1 MSKRR
6 HESEKSRPLLRMF
19 CVVST
24 PDAYLFGLNR
34 TSDFTES
41 DKDVKKTCATHAGR
55 MHAFFCAFEGAP
67 KFRMFCKT
75 FAGFWNKICVIS
87 TPRACF
93 FGSERTIDL
102 IESFGDAI
110 CFAQRTL
117 AEKNSNYVREARRN
131 SKNFAILS

>member
-87 TPRACF
+87 TPRGCFGRCQQLTPPESRKMCSCRKKSKNISCVFLLLFFYF
-93 FGSERTIDL
+93 FGKI
-102 IESFGDAI
+102 
-110 CFAQRTL
+110 
-117 AEKNSNYVREARRN
+117 YW
-131 SKNFAILS
+131 NF